1 MEKNSVKT
9 TMIRATMAA
18 MPVAEKGNKRA
29 AANRPLMLVGVD
41 RRAVTCTAASEQSR
55 TCTGSRAFKSE
66 SSNIAVEKM
75 MGRLLVVVGVV
86 AEAEDVRNSAVVE
99 TGRLEEEDKAKEEE
113 GEAAEEEEETVVDKR

>member
-1 MEKNSVKT
+1 
-9 TMIRATMAA
+9 
-18 MPVAEKGNKRA
+18 
-29 AANRPLMLVGVD
+29 
-41 RRAVTCTAASEQSR
+41 
-55 TCTGSRAFKSE
+55 
-66 SSNIAVEKM
+66 M